1 MDVIWLIITT
11 VIGGA
16 IIGMLGKMVAP
27 GDRDKIP
34 FWLTVVC
41 GIVGMLAGSYLY
53 WVLFGDNNR
62 SFDGHQAEPDNA
74 TNGIEGAPT
83 DRQAGRRGAAAR
95 TRQRAR
101 PYIPRVVVPCQLASK
116 GIDTRRAA
124 DAGAG
129 DRCAKIGAKGSPL
142 GDFARLSGRG

>member
-74 TNGIEGAPT
+74 TNGIDWIRHLWQVAT
-83 DRQAGRRGAAAR
+83 AAVAVMVAAVATGR
-95 TRQRAR
+95 
-101 PYIPRVVVPCQLASK
+101 SK
-116 GIDTRRAA
+116 
-124 DAGAG
+124 
-129 DRCAKIGAKGSPL
+129 
-142 GDFARLSGRG
+142 

>member
-16 IIGMLGKMVAP
+16 IIGMLGKLVAP

-53 WVLFGDNNR
+53 WALFGNNNPP
-62 SFDGHQAEPDNA
+62 FDGHKAEPDNA
-74 TNGIEGAPT
+74 TNGIDWIRGGDGR
-83 DRQAGRRGAAAR
+83 DRLWGGKDGDSLVGMAGRDILHGG
-95 TRQRAR
+95 
-101 PYIPRVVVPCQLASK
+101 PGK
-116 GIDTRRAA
+116 
-124 DAGAG
+124 
-129 DRCAKIGAKGSPL
+129 DRIIQ
-142 GDFARLSGRG
+142 